1 MGYTHYFY
9 HKRAFT
15 DAEWKAICDETHR
28 IVTAATAAGLQLA
41 WANGD
46 GLPEID
52 GEPLPSDGDVGRIIS
67 LNGQAPLDHEPL
79 NLTQKPDPQ
88 LREHEPGEGRF
99 AFCKTARK
107 PYDAVVVSILA
118 AIRET
123 APDAM
128 TIRSDGGD
136 GAITKHF

>member
-15 DAEWKAICDETHR
+15 DAEWQALCAETHR
-28 IVTAATAAGLQLA
+28 ILDAAQARGIRLA
-41 WANGD
+41 WASGD
-46 GLPEID
+46 GVPEID

-67 LNGQAPLDHEPL
+67 LNGEGEDSHEPL
-79 NLTQKPDPQ
+79 NINKKPDPG
-88 LREHEPGEGRF
+88 LREIQPGEGKF

-118 AIRET
+118 AIKEI

-128 TIRSDGGD
+128 SISSDGGD
-136 GAITKHF
+136 EAIRKEF

>member
-15 DAEWKAICDETHR
+15 DAEWKAICAETSR
-28 IVTAATAAGLQLA
+28 IITAATGAGIKLA

-46 GLPEID
+46 GVPEVGD
-52 GEPLPSDGDVGRIIS
+52 ASGGDVGRIV
-67 LNGQAPLDHEPL
+67 LNGECPLDHEAL
-79 NLTQKPDPQ
+79 YLTQNPDPL

-99 AFCKTARK
+99 AFCKTALK
-107 PYDAVVVSILA
+107 PYDAVVVSVLA
-118 AIRET
+118 AIAEI

-128 TIRSDGGD
+128 TIRSDGG
-136 GAITKHF
+136 AAALVKQF